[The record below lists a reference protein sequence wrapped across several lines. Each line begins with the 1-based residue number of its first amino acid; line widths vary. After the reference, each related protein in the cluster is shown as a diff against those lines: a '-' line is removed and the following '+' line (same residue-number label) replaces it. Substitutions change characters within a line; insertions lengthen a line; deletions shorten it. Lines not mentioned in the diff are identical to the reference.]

1 MLTTFI
7 DAGVL
12 KHRLVLEQVIETSDG
27 SGGAIITWSE
37 VATLWA
43 SIDSVHAAMR
53 HLAQQSQE
61 TITHRITLRYRKDV
75 ASGWRFRK
83 GDRIFK
89 IITVRDPDET
99 GRYLVCRTEE
109 EGR

>member
-7 DAGVL
+7 DAGLL
-12 KHRLVLEQVIETSDG
+12 KHRLVLEQIIETSDE
-27 SGGAIITWSE
+27 SGGLIVTWVE
-37 VATLWA
+37 VATIWA

-53 HLAQQSQE
+53 HLAQQSKE
-61 TITHRITLRYRKDV
+61 TITHRIIVRFREDIS
-75 ASGWRFRK
+75 SGWRFRK
-83 GDRIFK
+83 GNRLFK

-99 GRYLVCRTEE
+99 GRYLVCRAEE

>member
-7 DAGVL
+7 DAGLL

-53 HLAQQSQE
+53 HLAQQSKE
-61 TITHRITLRYRKDV
+61 AITHRITMRFRGDIS
-75 ASGWRFRK
+75 SGWRFRK
-83 GDRIFK
+83 GNRIFK
-89 IITVRDPDET
+89 IITVRDLDET
-99 GRYLVCRTEE
+99 VRYLVCRTEE
-109 EGR
+109 QGR